1 MAESSFFIGSN
12 SNYTIFAEVHIMA
25 KSDKHMATGLSYIFA
40 NALTKSPPFS
50 HSLDPVCLSFIYVG
64 QNMAAFNVLKSII
77 EEENKKALIIRKA
90 EEVERFDGDAFE
102 VMFKY
107 SIFIKSTLNTAA
119 ALNKIEEIR
128 GILVSRFC
136 DFLKNVIK

>member
-1 MAESSFFIGSN
+1 MTESSFFIGSN

-25 KSDKHMATGLSYIFA
+25 KTDKHTPTGLSYIFA
-40 NALTKSPPFS
+40 NTLTKSPPFLQS
-50 HSLDPVCLSFIYVG
+50 FDPVNLSFIYVG

-90 EEVERFDGDAFE
+90 EEIERFDGDAFE

-136 DFLKNVIK
+136 DFLKTVIK